1 MGLRYSSVSL
11 LREAVPA
18 RSRWRRHLPF
28 ALFAAAIAL
37 LVVAVARP
45 AVTVA
50 VPSNQTTI
58 ILSMDVSGSMCS
70 GDIAP
75 NRLVAAEAAAAS
87 FIDSQAADSRIG
99 IVAFS
104 GFAEMVQAPTSDRDL
119 LHQALQSLVTGR
131 RTAIGSGILASIDA
145 INSVDPSVPASI
157 NDNSPGTEPPPPTP
171 GTYAPDIIVLLTDGA
186 NNAGPAPADAAKQA
200 ADRGVRVFTIGFGT
214 ADGGSFNGECAP
226 PVHRQRAGRRVRR
239 RRVRWWRVRRRWRWR
254 FPPRHRR
261 RHAEGSGESHRRH
274 VPPGRKRR
282 PAQGGIRR
290 PPDEPRVPDRGRRDQ
305 RRVRRARGARGSGRI
320 VCSGGCGGRCPDLRG
335 GNEPADDA
343 LRFAPNETRIHSR
356 GMAAA
361 NRTCRDAM
369 TRLRRAVLVV
379 PATSWSK
386 LEKAAGLDVDEVV
399 IDLEDAVPV
408 SLKTDETRRRAVDAI
423 TGFAWRAPTVAVRV
437 NAVGS
442 RWFEDDVAAVVG
454 GAGRRADTIVL
465 PKVESGR
472 HGRGGR

>member
-1 MGLRYSSVSL
+1 MTLLWPPLLLLIVVVPLLVIAYLASLRRRRPMGLRYSSVSL

-131 RTAIGSGILASIDA
+131 RTAIGSGILSSIDA
-145 INSVDPSVPASI
+145 INSVDPSVPASV

-171 GTYAPDIIVLLTDGA
+171 GTYASDIIVLLTDGA

-214 ADGGSFNGECAP
+214 ADGGSFNGECA
-226 PVHRQRAGRRVRR
+226 RQ
-239 RRVRWWRVRRRWRWR
+239 
-254 FPPRHRR
+254 F
-261 RHAEGSGESHRRH
+261 
-274 VPPGRKRR
+274 
-282 PAQGGIRR
+282 I
-290 PPDEPRVPDRGRRDQ
+290 
-305 RRVRRARGARGSGRI
+305 
-320 VCSGGCGGRCPDLRG
+320 
-335 GNEPADDA
+335 GNEPGGGFGGGGFGGGGFGGGGGGGGFRRGIDEDTLKEVASLTGGTYHPAESADQLKEVFAGLPTNLVFRTEAAEISVVFVA
-343 LRFAPNETRIHSR
+343 L
-356 GMAAA
+356 GVLAAA
-361 NRTCRDAM
+361 AGSLLG
-369 TRLRRAVLVV
+369 RL
-379 PATSWSK
+379 
-386 LEKAAGLDVDEVV
+386 
-399 IDLEDAVPV
+399 
-408 SLKTDETRRRAVDAI
+408 
-423 TGFAWRAPTVAVRV
+423 WRP
-437 NAVGS
+437 
-442 RWFEDDVAAVVG
+442 
-454 GAGRRADTIVL
+454 L
-465 PKVESGR
+465 P
-472 HGRGGR
+472 